1 MTVTS
6 KKRAYIASR
15 FTDHGTGEKF
25 EVGDTPMLDAG
36 TYANY
41 EAAGLIG
48 TPPPAAAKAS
58 PAKPSAKPKAAKK
71 ASKPKAKPA
80 ATASASASTAKASS
94 MGGLTLT
101 PPAVP
106 DTGAATQPAD
116 VAN

>member
-1 MTVTS
+1 MSDAS

-15 FTDHGTGEKF
+15 FTDHGTGKQF
-25 EVGDTPMLDAG
+25 KVGDTPMLDAG

-48 TPPPAAAKAS
+48 TPPVAAKAS
-58 PAKPSAKPKAAKK
+58 AAKPLAKPKAAKK

-101 PPAVP
+101 PPVAP
-106 DTGAATQPAD
+106 DTGAATPPVD